1 MKSCEIR
8 KIANKISSA
17 QLDIQSIYN
26 RLIKFQLKHIDFNS
40 LLDGIAIDAFVKDK
54 SDKNKLEDHLQASL
68 MDVIENEKRL
78 TKSDLLGLAKEVYY
92 KKY

>member
-1 MKSCEIR
+1 
-8 KIANKISSA
+8 
-17 QLDIQSIYN
+17 
-26 RLIKFQLKHIDFNS
+26 
-40 LLDGIAIDAFVKDK
+40 
-54 SDKNKLEDHLQASL
+54 